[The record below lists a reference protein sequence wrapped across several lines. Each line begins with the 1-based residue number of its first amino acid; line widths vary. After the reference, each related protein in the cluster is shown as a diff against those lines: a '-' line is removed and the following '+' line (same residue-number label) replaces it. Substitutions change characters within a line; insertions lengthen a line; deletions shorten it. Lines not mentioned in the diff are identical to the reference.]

1 MMIFELCKH
10 HCSDYLWLSSLL
22 WCSYVWHEVPTKI
35 TKENNSELFQDFVFF
50 SCSFWLAQLIKGTW
64 VVTRKIFFSLLWNQ
78 SQTVVKL
85 GKRIQYGLFNEKEWS
100 VGFVLM
106 KQWLSWFS
114 LFVRQNGFPIN
125 NLCLNNKK
133 KKIHCK
139 MFNECFLLAWF
150 DIRNVYAEILVIIFS
165 MSMVL
170 CLMCSCSSQRSKK
183 KISAAMPRSQSTG
196 KRFCPVL

>member
-1 MMIFELCKH
+1 MGGSVTSQQEDPRFSFPSGAPVSFSLKNHRQVKDSLLWMARHGPKNHQESTMTEMVNKWMMIFELCKH
-10 HCSDYLWLSSLL
+10 HSSDYLCLSSLL

-35 TKENNSELFQDFVFF
+35 TKENNSELFQDFF

-64 VVTRKIFFSLLWNQ
+64 VVTRKTFFSLLWNQ

-85 GKRIQYGLFNEKEWS
+85 GKRIQYGLLNEKEWS

-133 KKIHCK
+133 K
-139 MFNECFLLAWF
+139 NSL
-150 DIRNVYAEILVIIFS
+150 
-165 MSMVL
+165 
-170 CLMCSCSSQRSKK
+170 
-183 KISAAMPRSQSTG
+183 
-196 KRFCPVL
+196 